1 MASRNFWNPC
11 IDSSDDES
19 AGSGSETKEVHIV
32 GLIRYAKMKDAKIEG
47 AKNMGRALGGNKVD
61 LFDKCNL
68 M

>member
-1 MASRNFWNPC
+1 MNH
-11 IDSSDDES
+11 
-19 AGSGSETKEVHIV
+19 SGSTETKEVHIV

-61 LFDKCNL
+61 LFDRCNL